1 MLAHPFPTYRRLRE
15 DGPIVWNASLDGWVL
30 TRYADVVDVLK
41 DARFS
46 AERLSPFLQAQ
57 SPTLQRR
64 LEPTARAL
72 SRWMLLLDPP
82 DHTRVRGQM
91 NRAFTPRA
99 VEAFRPRVRALVRN
113 LIDRF
118 AASAGFDAISD
129 LAYPLPAIVIA
140 ELIGVPPERRD
151 EFKAWSDDIAAFVGT
166 FNTSALIVERAQES
180 VQAMEAYFRGLIAER
195 RRAPRRDLLSV
206 LLAAADQG
214 DALTEA
220 ELFANCGFLL
230 FAGHETTTN
239 LIGNGLLAL
248 LQNPAELERLRRDP
262 TLVASAVEEFLRFD
276 GPVDRI
282 SRIATQEF
290 ELHGQRIKE
299 GDRIICLTSA
309 ANRDPSQFP
318 DPDRLDVGRAENRHL
333 AFGLGSHF
341 CIGAPLAR
349 VEAQEAFSELVER
362 FPLLELE
369 PQELRWQD
377 TVGFRGLRSLRVR
390 IRPGPT
396 T

>member
-1 MLAHPFPTYRRLRE
+1 MLT
-15 DGPIVWNASLDGWVL
+15 G
-30 TRYADVVDVLK
+30 YADVVSALK
-41 DARFS
+41 DPRLS
-46 AERLSPFLQAQ
+46 AERLSPFLKSQPPA
-57 SPTLQRR
+57 LQQR

-82 DHTRVRGQM
+82 DHTRVRGLM

-99 VEAFRPRVRALVRN
+99 VEAFRPRIRALVRN

-118 AASAGFDAISD
+118 AASPSFDSIAD

-140 ELIGVPPERRD
+140 ELIGVPAERRD

-180 VQAMEAYFRGLIAER
+180 VQAMEAYFRGLITER
-195 RRAPRRDLLSV
+195 RRAPRGDLLST
-206 LLAAADQG
+206 LLAVAERG

-248 LQNPAELERLRRDP
+248 LQNPNEFDRLRRDP
-262 TLVASAVEEFLRFD
+262 MLVGSAVEEFLRFD

-282 SRIATQEF
+282 SRIATQDF
-290 ELHGQRIKE
+290 ELHNQRIRT
-299 GDRIICLTSA
+299 GDRLICLTSA
-309 ANRDPSQFP
+309 ANRDSAQFP
-318 DPDRLDVGRAENRHL
+318 DPERLDVGRAENRHL
-333 AFGLGSHF
+333 AFGLGAHF

-349 VEAQEAFSELVER
+349 VEAQEAFAELVGR
-362 FPLLELE
+362 FPWLELE

-390 IRPGPT
+390 IRPGST